1 MLVHILGLHDVEGG
15 LGGGSAHAVARI
27 GTALGHALAH
37 DVHDLLAAAVGG
49 DGEAVADGLGK
60 GGQVGTIAITL
71 LSAALGHTEAG
82 LDLVQDPQN
91 AILIALLAQEVHIT
105 GLGIGQAE
113 VTQHGL
119 GDDGGHLVTIALERQ
134 LQHLGIIE
142 GDGND
147 QIVQRSGNAGAGR
160 NLDGVPAVAV
170 GGGRRIGGV
179 EHIVISAVIA
189 AFQLDD
195 LLSAGIGSG
204 HADGIHGGFGA
215 GVDQTN
221 HFHRGAHID
230 DRLGHLHLAFAGD
243 ARRHA
248 AVEGLDD
255 RIVHLIIGIAQDDR
269 TEAQSIVDVLIAVHV
284 PHMGTLATAEVRR
297 AALAPET
304 AVGIHTQRHTL
315 HGALLERIG
324 FLQSV
329 HGDDSPIYFD
339 VHSILNFQ
347 GMVNQLCL

>member
-1 MLVHILGLHDVEGG
+1 MLVHILGLHDMEGS
-15 LGGGSAHAVARI
+15 LGSRSAHAVARI
-27 GTALGHALAH
+27 GTALGDALAH

-60 GGQVGTIAITL
+60 GGQVRTIAITL

-82 LDLVQDPQN
+82 LNLVQDPQK
-91 AILIALLAQEVHIT
+91 AVLIALFTQEIHVA

-119 GDDGGHLVTIALERQ
+119 GNNGSHLMAIALERQ

-142 GDGND
+142 GDRND
-147 QIVQRSGNAGAGR
+147 QIVQGSRDAGAGR
-160 NLDGVPAVAV
+160 DLDGVPAVAV
-170 GGGRRIGGV
+170 SAGGCIGGV

-189 AFQLDD
+189 AFQLDN
-195 LLSAGIGSG
+195 LFSAGVGSG
-204 HADGIHGGFGA
+204 YTDGVHGGFGA

-284 PHMGTLATAEVRR
+284 PHVGALATAEVRR

-339 VHSILNFQ
+339 VHSILNFR